1 MIIKAHET
9 NKFNINQNK
18 MILIYGNN
26 NGLKKEIIYEIVK
39 SNKKKSLSNYEE
51 KEILD
56 NQEIFFSNILTK
68 SLFEEDKII
77 IIKRAT
83 EKIFKLIEE
92 INKRKIVD
100 LLIIIETENLEKK
113 SKLRLFFEKD
123 KINICVPCYPDNEQ
137 TLTKLAFYFFKEKKI
152 NISMENI
159 NIIINK
165 CKNDRENLF
174 NELKKIEL
182 YCKNK
187 SRISEETILKLVN
200 RSENHQITELVDNCL
215 AKNQKKTANILNENN
230 FSNEDCILITRVFL
244 NKSKKIL
251 NLTNDFEK
259 NNDLDL
265 TISMAKP
272 PIFWKDKE
280 ITKRQIFK
288 WKSKKIK
295 DLIYKINQLEINVKK
310 NQNNQINFVR
320 DFILEQSAEI

>member
-1 MIIKAHET
+1 MIIKSHET
-9 NKFNINQNK
+9 NKFKINQNK

-113 SKLRLFFEKD
+113 SKMRLFFEKD

-187 SRISEETILKLVN
+187 NQISEETILKLVN

-280 ITKRQIFK
+280 ITKKQIFK

>member
-1 MIIKAHET
+1 MIIKTHET

-137 TLTKLAFYFFKEKKI
+137 TLTKLAFFFFKEKKI

-320 DFILEQSAEI
+320 DFILEQSSEI

>member
-1 MIIKAHET
+1 MIIKTHET

-26 NGLKKEIIYEIVK
+26 SGLKKEIIYEIVK
-39 SNKKKSLSNYEE
+39 SNKKRSLSNYEE

-113 SKLRLFFEKD
+113 SKMRLFFEKD

-320 DFILEQSAEI
+320 DFILEQSSEI

>member
-1 MIIKAHET
+1 MIIKSHET
-9 NKFNINQNK
+9 NKFKINQNK

-51 KEILD
+51 KEILY

-92 INKRKIVD
+92 VNKRKIVD

-113 SKLRLFFEKD
+113 SKMRLFFEKD

-280 ITKRQIFK
+280 ITKKQIFK

>member
-1 MIIKAHET
+1 MIIKAHEI
-9 NKFNINQNK
+9 NKFKINQNK

-39 SNKKKSLSNYEE
+39 SNKKRSLSNYEE

-92 INKRKIVD
+92 VNKRKIVD

-187 SRISEETILKLVN
+187 NQISEETILKLVN

>member
-1 MIIKAHET
+1 MIIKTHET

-26 NGLKKEIIYEIVK
+26 SGLKKEIIYEIVK
-39 SNKKKSLSNYEE
+39 SNKKRSLSNYEE

-113 SKLRLFFEKD
+113 SKMRLFFEKD

>member
-51 KEILD
+51 KEILY

-137 TLTKLAFYFFKEKKI
+137 TLTKLAFYFFKERKI

-187 SRISEETILKLVN
+187 NRISEETILKLVN

-320 DFILEQSAEI
+320 DFILEQSSEI

>member
-1 MIIKAHET
+1 MIIKSHET
-9 NKFNINQNK
+9 NKFKINQNK

-113 SKLRLFFEKD
+113 SKMRLFFEKD

-187 SRISEETILKLVN
+187 SRIS
-200 RSENHQITELVDNCL
+200 
-215 AKNQKKTANILNENN
+215 
-230 FSNEDCILITRVFL
+230 
-244 NKSKKIL
+244 
-251 NLTNDFEK
+251 
-259 NNDLDL
+259 
-265 TISMAKP
+265 
-272 PIFWKDKE
+272 
-280 ITKRQIFK
+280 
-288 WKSKKIK
+288 
-295 DLIYKINQLEINVKK
+295 
-310 NQNNQINFVR
+310 
-320 DFILEQSAEI
+320 

>member
-1 MIIKAHET
+1 MIIKSHET
-9 NKFNINQNK
+9 NKFKINQNK

-39 SNKKKSLSNYEE
+39 SNKKRSLSNYEE

-92 INKRKIVD
+92 VNKRKIVD

-137 TLTKLAFYFFKEKKI
+137 TLTKLAFYFFKERKI

>member
-1 MIIKAHET
+1 MIIKTHET

-26 NGLKKEIIYEIVK
+26 SGLKKEIIYEIVK
-39 SNKKKSLSNYEE
+39 SNKKRSLSNYEE

-92 INKRKIVD
+92 VNKRKIVD

-187 SRISEETILKLVN
+187 NQISEETILKLVN

-320 DFILEQSAEI
+320 DFILEQSSEI

>member
-1 MIIKAHET
+1 MIIKSHET
-9 NKFNINQNK
+9 NKFKINQNK

-92 INKRKIVD
+92 VNKRKIVD

-113 SKLRLFFEKD
+113 SKMRLFFERD

>member
-9 NKFNINQNK
+9 NKFKINQNK

-187 SRISEETILKLVN
+187 NQISEETILKLVN

>member
-1 MIIKAHET
+1 MIIKTHET

-26 NGLKKEIIYEIVK
+26 SGLKKEIIYEIVK

>member
-187 SRISEETILKLVN
+187 NQISEETILKLVN